1 MLTPIEPTTAKI
13 MKTEPD
19 FITQAKS
26 LHTALMQF
34 TVQDFDQS
42 SDGPAGFESHVV
54 SISIS
59 MREQREVNNLKF
71 IDHPLF
77 LSTNLMYPLELVKV
91 LVLVF

>member
-13 MKTEPD
+13 MKTEAD

-42 SDGPAGFESHVV
+42 SDGPAGYESHVV
-54 SISIS
+54 SIS